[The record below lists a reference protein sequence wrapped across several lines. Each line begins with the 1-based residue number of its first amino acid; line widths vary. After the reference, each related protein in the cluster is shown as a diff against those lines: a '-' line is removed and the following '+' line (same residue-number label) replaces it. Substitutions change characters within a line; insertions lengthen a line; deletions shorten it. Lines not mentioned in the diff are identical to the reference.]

1 MSGRS
6 WLGVPSSC
14 SSGSADQNVH
24 LKDGSWTFDFQS
36 LSLLHPLGVLVLIFP
51 SLASILNRK
60 AFQGPG

>member
-14 SSGSADQNVH
+14 SSGSADQSVH
-24 LKDGSWTFDFQS
+24 LRDGSWTLDFLS
-36 LSLLHPLGVLVLIFP
+36 LSLLHPLDALVLTFP
-51 SLASILNRK
+51 SLASIPNRK